1 MVGTS
6 PKSLE
11 SHKELIHFDHIYYKQ
26 EGDISDPVT
35 SSLSSSE
42 LSTKDSN
49 MEISVPL
56 ETVSIIEATQSQE
69 IPVICLSEA
78 SDSESTSEELQL
90 DGFCSPEFNDQMI
103 YVGDSKPVASP
114 VSSDGGYDSSFS
126 ASSPCSTAVNVW
138 DETLT
143 ELFPSLV

>member
-1 MVGTS
+1 MVGTTS
-6 PKSLE
+6 KSLE

-26 EGDISDPVT
+26 EDGMPDPVD
-35 SSLSSSE
+35 SSAISE

-49 MEISVPL
+49 IGIPFQL
-56 ETVSIIEATQSQE
+56 ETDTIMEVDNSSE
-69 IPVICLSEA
+69 IPVICI
-78 SDSESTSEELQL
+78 SESPESNTSSDINFDENFCITEL
-90 DGFCSPEFNDQMI
+90 SDQI
-103 YVGDSKPVASP
+103 LCVNDSKPVPSP

-126 ASSPCSTAVNVW
+126 ASSPCNSMISPL